1 MSNNELPQM
10 AAAGGLVLCGG
21 SALLIRKHGQW
32 DIPKGKKKKKEK
44 AEKCAL
50 REVSEE
56 TGLKKRLLSIREPLC
71 RSSYIT
77 YYASKPVNKTV
88 DWFIMDY
95 AGSLDDRLTP
105 DLGEN
110 IDLCAWIPIP
120 ELVATMQTARRYLRG
135 EVTAAIDEAIEAALL
150 V

>member
-32 DIPKGKKKKKEK
+32 DIPKGKKKKKE
-44 AEKCAL
+44 APEKCAL
-50 REVSEE
+50 REVAEE
-56 TGLKKRLLSIREPLC
+56 TGLDKERLSIRRKFC

-110 IDLCAWIPIP
+110 IDLCAWIPLS
-120 ELVATMQTARRYLRG
+120 ELLDRMQTARRYLHG
-135 EVTAAIDEAIEAALL
+135 DVTAAIGAYIDAPDG
-150 V
+150 